1 MRSELGSAY
10 SGIKIEGKRERGQ
23 DGLDVKEKTQAGWRK
38 RDRDWMERGRG
49 KVEVEGRGK

>member
-1 MRSELGSAY
+1 MGSAY

-23 DGLDVKEKTQAGWRK
+23 VGLDVKEKTQAGWRK

-49 KVEVEGRGK
+49 RRE